1 MFPKTWQILRSLI
14 TLIDHFNY
22 YTNTVV
28 QGSSVTSAYKL
39 DYKISD
45 HQIEITSFTK
55 TTSASAV
62 GVIIPSTINGYNVTS
77 IGKFAFYCCDGI
89 SSIVMPDTVIS
100 LGDYSFSTCSNL
112 KTVTLSRNLSSEKSG
127 GYLFY
132 NSTSIEI
139 GSVV

>member
-1 MFPKTWQILRSLI
+1 MADPSFV
-14 TLIDHFNY
+14 DHFNY

-127 GYLFY
+127 GYLL
-132 NSTSIEI
+132 SLIHI
-139 GSVV
+139 

>member
-62 GVIIPSTINGYNVTS
+62 GVIIPSTIKETLNKS
-77 IGKFAFYCCDGI
+77 
-89 SSIVMPDTVIS
+89 TV
-100 LGDYSFSTCSNL
+100 
-112 KTVTLSRNLSSEKSG
+112 EKA
-127 GYLFY
+127 
-132 NSTSIEI
+132 NR
-139 GSVV
+139 